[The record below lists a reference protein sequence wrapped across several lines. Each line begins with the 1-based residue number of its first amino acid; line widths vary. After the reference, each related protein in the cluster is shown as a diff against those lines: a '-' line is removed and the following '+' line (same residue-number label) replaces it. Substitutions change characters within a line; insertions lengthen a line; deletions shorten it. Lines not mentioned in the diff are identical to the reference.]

1 MNHGQS
7 DYSSPNERLAE
18 MRSPGADHYS
28 HDPAAARG
36 SAGNNS
42 GTHLTDQADQLWDN
56 TVNTVSSAIAAAN
69 RTLQR
74 NPTLAIAGVVAVGA
88 VAALVMRNR
97 SSSRSGFENVRR
109 TLDHQARDLRRAVRD
124 EMRAH
129 NVESTF
135 NRVASNLSNI
145 DLKPYLQPILEPIV
159 ERAASLAQSAQKN
172 VSQMTK

>member
-1 MNHGQS
+1 MSHSQS
-7 DYSSPNERLAE
+7 ENSSPNERLAE
-18 MRSPGADHYS
+18 MRSPGASDYS
-28 HDPAAARG
+28 HNRATSRG
-36 SAGNNS
+36 SAGNRS
-42 GTHLTDQADQLWDN
+42 DTGFTDQADEFWDN
-56 TVNTVSSAIAAAN
+56 AVNTMSSAVAAAN

-109 TLDHQARDLRRAVRD
+109 NLDRQARDLRRAVRD

-135 NRVASNLSNI
+135 NRVASNLGNI